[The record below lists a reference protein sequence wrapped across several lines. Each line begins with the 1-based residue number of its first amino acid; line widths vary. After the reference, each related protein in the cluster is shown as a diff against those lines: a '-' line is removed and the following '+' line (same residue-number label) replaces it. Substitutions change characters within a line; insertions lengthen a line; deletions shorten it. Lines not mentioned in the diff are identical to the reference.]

1 MSSHNSKLIRISS
14 TGIKLV
20 RTGATKTF
28 FPLRSLSVADAVI
41 FDNTTLSTPTAAAQ
55 KTHIIEVQLSNVLP
69 NDSSFDFEVQFEKS
83 VFVNVSES
91 EADSDSSDDYCDE
104 SATEVICV

>member
-1 MSSHNSKLIRISS
+1 M
-14 TGIKLV
+14 GIERV
-20 RTGATKTF
+20 RTGAAKTF
-28 FPLRSLSVADAVI
+28 FPRRSLSVADTVI
-41 FDNTTLSTPTAAAQ
+41 IDNTTLSTPTAAASNTNNGQ

-91 EADSDSSDDYCDE
+91 EADSDSSEDYCDE

>member
-1 MSSHNSKLIRISS
+1 M
-14 TGIKLV
+14 GIERV
-20 RTGATKTF
+20 RTGAAKTF
-28 FPLRSLSVADAVI
+28 FPRRSLSVADTVI
-41 FDNTTLSTPTAAAQ
+41 IDNTTLSTPTAAASNNTNNAQ

-69 NDSSFDFEVQFEKS
+69 NDSSSFEVQFEKS

-91 EADSDSSDDYCDE
+91 EADSDSSEDYCDE

>member
-69 NDSSFDFEVQFEKS
+69 NDSSSFEVQFEKS

-91 EADSDSSDDYCDE
+91 EADSDSDCDE
-104 SATEVICV
+104 SAIEVICVYDN